1 MGKDL
6 RKNVD
11 VIFKNQVD
19 KEVNR
24 LKEKG
29 VVIPNENE
37 LSSLFKYIHNV
48 FSKRYNLKG
57 WKIIFDNLGKNA
69 HGRCY
74 YSKNTISL
82 NSTFIGYVDLN
93 EWVDTILH
101 EFAHAK
107 TRCGH
112 DKKWREFF
120 IQIGGGGKTHASR
133 TSLMFPLFKYKLTCP
148 ECGRE
153 VYKHKKGKDRS
164 CGICSGGKYNP
175 KYKMVWTINENY
187 NTTLSA

>member
-1 MGKDL
+1 MLDTL
-6 RKNVD
+6 FSNPLFFV
-11 VIFKNQVD
+11 
-19 KEVNR
+19 
-24 LKEKG
+24 
-29 VVIPNENE
+29 
-37 LSSLFKYIHNV
+37 LSLVS
-48 FSKRYNLKG
+48 
-57 WKIIFDNLGKNA
+57 IIIA
-69 HGRCY
+69 
-74 YSKNTISL
+74 IA
-82 NSTFIGYVDLN
+82 I
-93 EWVDTILH
+93 H